1 MSSREGTGEHYLT
14 AVMFTGWLLPLLN
27 HVSTIPTFSTCSPPS
42 SDQRPPV
49 LTHCH
54 WRPKMHFCQRIT
66 RQPPAVSV
74 GDRCRC
80 HQRDP
85 SLMIIHNRPLNMYF
99 PIWANVSWQFLTS
112 SSHYAATGGLSS
124 PFVLVVLGLGWIL
137 LCRLFSLLRLSK
149 MFWGSADLVRGM
161 ICADV
166 GEPGATV
173 RHVVS
178 AAAQALEPEHFRRL
192 ESHSLPHT
200 PYTHKPDHTYHNL
213 GTLTH
218 SHTHI
223 LTNSHT
229 HILTYSSLNIR
240 P

>member
-124 PFVLVVLGLGWIL
+124 PFVLVVLGLGWL
-137 LCRLFSLLRLSK
+137 LL
-149 MFWGSADLVRGM
+149 
-161 ICADV
+161 
-166 GEPGATV
+166 
-173 RHVVS
+173 
-178 AAAQALEPEHFRRL
+178 
-192 ESHSLPHT
+192 
-200 PYTHKPDHTYHNL
+200 
-213 GTLTH
+213 
-218 SHTHI
+218 
-223 LTNSHT
+223 
-229 HILTYSSLNIR
+229 SSLYSLWGCQRCSQGR
-240 P
+240 PILSDGWYVPMWGNRERLCVTW